1 MVDREEKEDLRLEI
15 ESERE
20 GLELK
25 EFKWREIENMED
37 EVEEVDDDKV
47 RSIRL
52 FEIEKDVDEDREF

>member
-25 EFKWREIENMED
+25 EFKWREIENMGD

-52 FEIEKDVDEDREF
+52 CEIEKDVDEDREF